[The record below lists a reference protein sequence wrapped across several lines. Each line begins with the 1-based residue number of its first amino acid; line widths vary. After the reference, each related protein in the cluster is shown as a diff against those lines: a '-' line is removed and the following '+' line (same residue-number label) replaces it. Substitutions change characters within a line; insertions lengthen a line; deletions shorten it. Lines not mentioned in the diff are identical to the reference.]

1 MNEQFSLY
9 DYMFEGSP
17 ELELKDGD
25 IMVNKSEKLELE
37 NFGRSATVDNL
48 AVLLWPRKI
57 WTSRIV
63 PYIISGHSYDA
74 IGMLF
79 DIF

>member
-1 MNEQFSLY
+1 M
-9 DYMFEGSP
+9 M
-17 ELELKDGD
+17 
-25 IMVNKSEKLELE
+25 NKSEKLEFQ
-37 NFGRSATVDNL
+37 NFGRSAVVDNL
-48 AVLLWPRKI
+48 VVLLWPRKI